1 MNAPFPTAPPRA
13 PATQAEHDL
22 RELRGLLTS
31 DEVNE
36 VVINPDGTVWIER
49 ADAPHM
55 IRTEHSFPL
64 ARIKPLS
71 DNLAGETGNRIGPKH
86 PLVSG
91 SLIAF
96 GQSLRVQIVVPP
108 AVEAGAS
115 VSIRK
120 YVSRI
125 LDLNEIAFLNGRQIS
140 VEAERL
146 AKLREIEAMARAGEI
161 SELLGHA
168 VRARLTILVSGGT
181 TTGKTTVARA
191 LLSLADHRERLVT
204 IEDARELHLPHGNSV
219 ALIADRTTG
228 SERSP
233 AKLLVAALRM
243 RPDRLILG
251 EMRGEEALAFLEA
264 INTGHPG
271 SISTI
276 HANSPVLALD
286 RLALMA
292 LGAGTRLTRADV
304 LDYAARTIDLVLQV
318 GRAGGRRGVEE
329 VYLPALATQA

>member
-1 MNAPFPTAPPRA
+1 MNLRVTPASSAPTS
-13 PATQAEHDL
+13 QAEHDL
-22 RELRGLLTS
+22 RELRPLLTS
-31 DEVNE
+31 DAINE
-36 VVINPDGTVWIER
+36 VVINPDGAVWIER
-49 ADAPHM
+49 ADAEHM

-64 ARIKPLS
+64 AKIKPLS
-71 DNLAGETGNRIGPKH
+71 DTLAGETNNRIGPKH

-125 LDLNEIAFLNGRQIS
+125 LSLGEIAFLKGRQVS

-146 AKLREIEAMARAGEI
+146 AKLREIDALAKAGQL
-161 SELLGHA
+161 SELLERA
-168 VRARLTILVSGGT
+168 VSTRLNILVSGGT

-191 LLSLADHRERLVT
+191 LLSLAHPAERLVT
-204 IEDARELHLPHGNSV
+204 IEDARELHLPHENSV

-233 AKLLVAALRM
+233 AKLLVSALRM

-276 HANSPVLALD
+276 HADSPVLALE
-286 RLALMA
+286 RLALMVMRA
-292 LGAGTRLTRADV
+292 GATRQTRGDV

-318 GRAGGRRGVEE
+318 GREEGRRGVLE
-329 VYLPALATQA
+329 VFMPGLRK